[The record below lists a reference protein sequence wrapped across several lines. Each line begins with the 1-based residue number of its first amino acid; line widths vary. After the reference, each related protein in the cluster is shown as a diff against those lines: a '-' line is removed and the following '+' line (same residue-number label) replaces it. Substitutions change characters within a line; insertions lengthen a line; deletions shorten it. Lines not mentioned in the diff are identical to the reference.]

1 LADRGCSLPFWV
13 FCGGGRSLT
22 TCSVPPPESA
32 DEDAVGCSASTE
44 LVEDVDVDEVL
55 AQADIA
61 SDASKAGTVPA

>member
-1 LADRGCSLPFWV
+1 M
-13 FCGGGRSLT
+13 T
-22 TCSVPPPESA
+22 TWSVPPPESA